1 MAATEPTVATRRFNR
16 VEYERLTELGFFQP
30 GERLELLDGRLI
42 LREPQKSPHATAV
55 TLAVMALQ
63 TAFGAAWIVRSQ
75 LPIALDDESEPE
87 PDIAVVPGVPRDYL
101 RAHPSHPALIVEI
114 ADSSL
119 ALDRRFKAHLYARAG
134 ITDFW
139 IVNLVD
145 GVLEVYSEPVASEA
159 APYGWRYAS
168 VVIARPGDFVT
179 PLGAQHSR
187 VAVADLLP

>member
-1 MAATEPTVATRRFNR
+1 MTEPTVATRRFKR
-16 VEYERLTELGFFQP
+16 VEYDRLTELGFFQP
-30 GERLELLDGRLI
+30 DERLELLDGRLI

-55 TLAVMALQ
+55 SLALRTLQA
-63 TAFGAAWIVRSQ
+63 AFGPAWTVRSQ

-87 PDIAVVPGVPRDYL
+87 PDIAVVPGDPRDYL
-101 RAHPSHPALIVEI
+101 RAHPSHPALIVEV

-145 GVLEVYSEPVASEA
+145 GVVEVSRAPVAAEA
-159 APYGWRYAS
+159 APYGWRYAA
-168 VVIARPGDFVT
+168 VVVARPGDFVT
-179 PLGAQHSR
+179 PLGAPHTR